1 MTIIL
6 INFDTRH
13 SVPAVMRVIS
23 VVKAITLAAE
33 AVRSNKTRIAAAVA
47 EDVIKSVIAI
57 LIDRQ
62 YTDHIISKDN
72 KGAK

>member
-1 MTIIL
+1 
-6 INFDTRH
+6 
-13 SVPAVMRVIS
+13 
-23 VVKAITLAAE
+23 
-33 AVRSNKTRIAAAVA
+33 VA